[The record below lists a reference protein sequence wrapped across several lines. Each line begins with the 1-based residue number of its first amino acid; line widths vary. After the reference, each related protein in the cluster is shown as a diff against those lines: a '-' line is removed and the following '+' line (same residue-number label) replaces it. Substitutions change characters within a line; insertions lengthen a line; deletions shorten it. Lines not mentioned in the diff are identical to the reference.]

1 MGDQCEFMILIPFI
15 YLHAIII
22 KKTKKK
28 KKPKMKFESCANLTV
43 DMNINRETQ
52 RTGNKYFVY
61 TEKMLGSCLMEIF
74 TFFVSSSLMC

>member
-1 MGDQCEFMILIPFI
+1 MGDQREFMILIPFI
-15 YLHAIII
+15 YLHTIII
-22 KKTKKK
+22 KKTEK

-43 DMNINRETQ
+43 DIDRETQ

-61 TEKMLGSCLMEIF
+61 TEKMLGSCLMEIL